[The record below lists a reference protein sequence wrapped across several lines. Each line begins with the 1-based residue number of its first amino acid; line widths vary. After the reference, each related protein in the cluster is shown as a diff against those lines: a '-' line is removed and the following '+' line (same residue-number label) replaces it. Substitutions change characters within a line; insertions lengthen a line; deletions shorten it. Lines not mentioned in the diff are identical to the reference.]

1 MNLIRTYI
9 SNMNA
14 SITLVGLFYIA
25 MMILTGCKVYYTT
38 SEIHKSLQSTVD
50 QVNST
55 LGQLTIQVNEL
66 EQQYNDIPC
75 DKKSSAFATANNLML
90 ELNNSVN
97 NLNLLKKTVGNDY
110 ESFTQFTQGKNKI
123 ESGTEEWAKLKQT
136 KAAMKTNLESI
147 QNQGNE
153 LVSQAKAF
161 NSFVNTSVIPTLQVC
176 EVRLYTEQFEK
187 AVALLATNLQTA
199 KKDLTTFQNEV
210 AKNAALYGDSEAS
223 TFSSIQTH
231 IQSIRNTILKMTPI
245 HQNAER
251 ILSEFKTKTS
261 GIDRIYSC
269 SANWEFISK
278 TENDMNLQQ
287 RNFNAL
293 KTAVQLDSDEIN
305 KLIAG
310 LNK

>member
-1 MNLIRTYI
+1 MNTRVY
-9 SNMNA
+9 
-14 SITLVGLFYIA
+14 LFVFINLLLTV
-25 MMILTGCKVYYTT
+25 LTGCKVYYTT
-38 SEIHKSLQSTVD
+38 SEVNQNLRSTVD
-50 QVNST
+50 EVNKT
-55 LGQLTIQVNEL
+55 LGQLTSQVNEL

-97 NLNLLKKTVGNDY
+97 NLNLLKQTVGNDY
-110 ESFTQFTQGKNKI
+110 KSFTQFTQGKNKI

-136 KAAMKTNLESI
+136 KAAMKTNLEAI

-187 AVALLATNLQTA
+187 AVALLATNLRTA

-231 IQSIRNTILKMTPI
+231 IQSIRNTVLKMEPI
-245 HQNAER
+245 HQQSER
-251 ILSEFKTKTS
+251 ILSEFKTKTT
-261 GIDRIYSC
+261 GMDRIYSC
-269 SANWEFISK
+269 STQWQLISK
-278 TENDMNLQQ
+278 TETDINLQQ
-287 RNFNAL
+287 TNFNSLQSAIQ
-293 KTAVQLDSDEIN
+293 KDSDEIN